1 MTRGSV
7 NLSGVKTPQPAFLNL
22 NGTVIFWKPPKSSY
36 GSSYRANQSSRPD
49 FSTSYGTPRQNYASS
64 GAYRTENRF
73 TTNYSS
79 TSR

>member
-1 MTRGSV
+1 MRIFCYLWELFLYLIKSII
-7 NLSGVKTPQPAFLNL
+7 SKTVF
-22 NGTVIFWKPPKSSY
+22 FKPPESSY

-64 GAYRTENRF
+64 GAYRTDNRF
-73 TTNYSS
+73 NTNYSS